1 MYDGSYY
8 QLMAEYN
15 CWMNQNIYS
24 VCSAI
29 PDEQRKQDMGA
40 FFKSIHGTLNH
51 LLYGDQA
58 WMGRFTL
65 HPFSGTVIGQEL
77 YAEFEVLRA
86 ERETTDRQIIE
97 WSRHLNSDWLSQP
110 FEYTSNVDGKCRV
123 LPTWVL
129 VTHMFNHQTHHRGQ
143 ITTLLKQLG
152 PGARRYRYS
161 VATRYINRIISG
173 CKATRQKTRRL
184 KAPLHLPLVPAEGD

>member
-15 CWMNQNIYS
+15 CWMNQKIYS

-51 LLYGDQA
+51 LLYGDKA

-97 WSRHLNSDWLSQP
+97 WSRHLNPDWLSQP

-152 PGARRYRYS
+152 YDPGVTDIPWLPA
-161 VATRYINRIISG
+161 ISS
-173 CKATRQKTRRL
+173 KNWVET
-184 KAPLHLPLVPAEGD
+184 PSF